1 VRRGAREDTVSR
13 VLDYLV
19 GRGRPF
25 LVMPGSGAT
34 TVRATAEAHGVD
46 LSEVLRTEI
55 LMAAAGPAL
64 MLVPAT
70 HYLDLE
76 LARSAVGDPSAR
88 LATHAEIRAFAPGC
102 EVTAVPPMSL
112 LLLAP
117 MYVDPSVTELTQ
129 VIFPAGRAGL
139 LVCMEHED
147 LFRDDPYVVVPL
159 THGSAIPQPPPPP
172 PTRRELLA
180 DDALVPVHVA
190 ERRSTG
196 GRGADVA

>member
-1 VRRGAREDTVSR
+1 MSR

-25 LVMPGSGAT
+25 LVMPSPGST
-34 TVRATAEAHGVD
+34 TVRATAEIHGVD
-46 LSEVLRTEI
+46 LAEVLRTEV
-55 LMAAAGPAL
+55 LMSASGPAL

-76 LARSAVGDPSAR
+76 MARTAVGDPNAR
-88 LATHAEIRAFAPGC
+88 LATHAEIRSFAPGC
-102 EVTAVPPMSL
+102 EVSAVPPMSL

-117 MYVDPSVTELTQ
+117 MYVDPSVAELAQ
-129 VIFPAGRAGL
+129 VIFPAGRTGV

-147 LFRDDPYVVVPL
+147 LFRDDPYVVAPL
-159 THGSAIPQPPPPP
+159 THGSAVPEPPAPP

-180 DDALVPVHVA
+180 DDGLVPVHVA
-190 ERRSTG
+190 ERRSGG